1 MIKFVLSYSDRVYY
15 LIKSVVDWIIEH
27 IRQNDQDH
35 CDSDKARH
43 GYSREAAQMRFDWN
57 MLIRITK

>member
-15 LIKSVVDWIIEH
+15 LIKSVVDWTIEH

-35 CDSDKARH
+35 CDLDKARH
-43 GYSREAAQMRFDWN
+43 GYSREAVQMRFD
-57 MLIRITK
+57 